1 MMQQLLDNNC
11 KILLLSQK
19 RTSNVTTFFKKKW
32 QKLCQFGD
40 NPSDNIIV
48 VDDQLTH
55 RLYLTIH
62 TASLH
67 FQGAQPIQIA
77 GLKEV

>member
-1 MMQQLLDNNC
+1 
-11 KILLLSQK
+11 
-19 RTSNVTTFFKKKW
+19 VTTFFKKKW

-67 FQGAQPIQIA
+67 FQGAQSIQIA
-77 GLKEV
+77 GLKEVEVAPKQLIFVGEGGGVHTTC